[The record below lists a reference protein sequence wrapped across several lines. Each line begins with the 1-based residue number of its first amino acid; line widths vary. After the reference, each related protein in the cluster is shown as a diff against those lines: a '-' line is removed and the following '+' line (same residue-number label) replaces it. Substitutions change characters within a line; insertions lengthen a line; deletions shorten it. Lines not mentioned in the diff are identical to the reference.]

1 MKLPPFLKGC
11 QPLKG
16 WQPWPD
22 QKIIMARARKI
33 NTKLKPEINTGFGIN
48 PSSYGGRFV
57 NKDGRPNI
65 EKSGLGFFERISWYH
80 TMLVMPRWKFFSL
93 IVLFYVC
100 INLLFATI
108 YFIIG
113 VDALGEI
120 PSPSELT
127 NFAESFFFST
137 QTFTTVGYGRI
148 SPIGFLSSSIAALE
162 ALLGLLS
169 FALATGLLYGR
180 FAKPVAYLRF
190 SHNALIAPYKDMNAL
205 MLRVAP
211 FKNTNLVDVA
221 ANVTLGITIEENGVN
236 SNRFYQLDLEF
247 STITALTL
255 SWTLVH
261 PITEKSP
268 FYNFTKSDFEN
279 IKGEV
284 LVFIKA
290 FDDLF
295 SNVVVARTSYV
306 FNEIQYGGKF
316 EPMYERAET
325 GDKTIIY
332 LDKLN
337 AFKPAALNNVNE
349 IVDEEAIVSKDIN

>member
-1 MKLPPFLKGC
+1 
-11 QPLKG
+11 
-16 WQPWPD
+16 
-22 QKIIMARARKI
+22 MARIRKI
-33 NTKLKPEINTGFGIN
+33 NTKLKAEMNTGFGNN
-48 PSSYGGRFV
+48 PSNYGGRFV
-57 NKDGRPNI
+57 NKNGRPNI
-65 EKSGLGFFERISWYH
+65 EKSGVGFLESISWYH
-80 TMLVMPRWKFFSL
+80 TMLIMPRWKFFTIIL
-93 IVLFYVC
+93 LFYVC
-100 INLLFATI
+100 INLIFATI

-113 VDALGEI
+113 VETLGEI

-148 SPIGFLSSSIAALE
+148 SPIGFLSSSIAAFE

-180 FAKPVAYLRF
+180 FSKPIAYLRF
-190 SHNALIAPYKDMNAL
+190 SHNALIAPYKDINAL

-211 FKNTNLVDVA
+211 FKNTNLVDAV
-221 ANVTLGITIEENGVN
+221 ANVTLGMTIEENGI
-236 SNRFYQLDLEF
+236 SMNRFYQLELEF
-247 STITALTL
+247 STVNALTL

-268 FYNFTKSDFEN
+268 IYNFTKSDFEN

-290 FDDLF
+290 FDDMF

-306 FNEIQYGGKF
+306 FNEIHYGGKF

-337 AFKPAALNNVNE
+337 SFKQMPLNNVNK
-349 IVDEEAIVSKDIN
+349 ILDEEEAMSKEV

>member
-1 MKLPPFLKGC
+1 MA
-11 QPLKG
+11 
-16 WQPWPD
+16 
-22 QKIIMARARKI
+22 KIRKI
-33 NTKLKPEINTGFGIN
+33 NTKLKAEINTGFGTN
-48 PSSYGGRFV
+48 PSNYGGRFV
-57 NKDGRPNI
+57 NKDGGANI
-65 EKSGLGFFERISWYH
+65 EKSGLSFLEKISWYH
-80 TMLVMPRWKFFSL
+80 TMLLLPRWKFFSI
-93 IVLFYVC
+93 IVLFYII
-100 INLLFATI
+100 INLLFAAV
-108 YFIIG
+108 YFLIG
-113 VDALGEI
+113 VESLGQI
-120 PSPSELT
+120 PSPSQLT

-190 SHNALIAPYKDMNAL
+190 SHNALIAPYKNINAL

-211 FKNTNLVDVA
+211 FKNTNLVDAA
-221 ANVTLGITIEENGVN
+221 ANVTLGMTIEENGV
-236 SNRFYQLDLEF
+236 SMNRFYQLELEF
-247 STITALTL
+247 NTVNALTL

-268 FYNFTKSDFEN
+268 LYNFTKADFEN
-279 IKGEV
+279 IKGEI

-290 FDDLF
+290 FDDMF
-295 SNVVVARTSYV
+295 SNIVVARTSYV
-306 FNEIQYGGKF
+306 FGEIHYGGKF
-316 EPMYERAET
+316 EPMYERADT

-337 AFKPAALNNVNE
+337 SFKPAALNSTNE
-349 IVDEEAIVSKDIN
+349 MVDEEEMVSKDGIN

>member
-1 MKLPPFLKGC
+1 MAKIRKL
-11 QPLKG
+11 
-16 WQPWPD
+16 
-22 QKIIMARARKI
+22 
-33 NTKLKPEINTGFGIN
+33 NTKLKSELNTGFGNN
-48 PSSYGGRFV
+48 PSNYGGRFV

-65 EKSGLGFFERISWYH
+65 EKSGLGFLEKISWYH
-80 TMLVMPRWKFFSL
+80 TMLVMPRWKFL
-93 IVLFYVC
+93 LVIVLFYVSV
-100 INLLFATI
+100 NLIFATI
-108 YFIIG
+108 YFVIG
-113 VDALGEI
+113 VKYLGEI

-148 SPIGFLSSSIAALE
+148 SPIGFASSSVAAFE
-162 ALLGLLS
+162 ALCGLLS

-180 FAKPVAYLRF
+180 FSKPIAYLRF
-190 SHNALIAPYKDMNAL
+190 SHNALIAPYKDISAL

-211 FKNTNLVDVA
+211 FKNTNLVDAV
-221 ANVTLGITIEENGVN
+221 ANVTLGMMVEENGM
-236 SNRFYQLDLEF
+236 SMNRFYQLDLEF
-247 STITALTL
+247 STVNALTL

-268 FYNFTKSDFEN
+268 LYNFTKNDFEN
-279 IKGEV
+279 TKGEV

-306 FNEIQYGGKF
+306 FGEVHYGAKF

-337 AFKPAALNNVNE
+337 TFKTAELNLINE
-349 IVDEEAIVSKDIN
+349 ILNESDVVSNSDQK